1 MIRRTDGP
9 NIAYGICRPRIE
21 RSRESARWP
30 LDPAEFTI
38 YGNHMSESTKTTV
51 YLSDADYRR
60 LKQLA
65 RQQGVPAAKLVREAV
80 AEYVRKRAR
89 RLLPRSI
96 GMGRSTLGDV
106 SERAEEYLKG
116 MGED

>member
-1 MIRRTDGP
+1 
-9 NIAYGICRPRIE
+9 
-21 RSRESARWP
+21 
-30 LDPAEFTI
+30 
-38 YGNHMSESTKTTV
+38 MSEKTTV
-51 YLSDADYRR
+51 YLTDSDYRR

-89 RLLPRSI
+89 RLRPRSI
-96 GMGRSTLGDV
+96 GAFRSGLGDV
-106 SERAEEYLKG
+106 AERAEEYLEG